1 MIMIKRITYL
11 LLMIASIMFWF
22 AIIGI
27 VWDVVDVE
35 SVVNTL
41 KVSLLLLLVGALLLP
56 SLSCLVGYV
65 TYDGELPETR
75 RHVALMQWM
84 LLTHRLLK

>member
-1 MIMIKRITYL
+1 MIRRIIYL
-11 LLMIASIMFWF
+11 ISLIASIMFWF

-27 VWDVVDVE
+27 VLDVVNSE
-35 SVVNTL
+35 SVITTL
-41 KVSLLLLLVGALLLP
+41 RVSALLFAIALLLP
-56 SLSCLVGYV
+56 LLSYLVGYV

-75 RHVALMQWM
+75 RQVALMQWM

>member
-1 MIMIKRITYL
+1 MIRKITYL
-11 LLMIASIMFWF
+11 ILVIASIMFWF
-22 AIIGI
+22 AIVGT
-27 VWDVVDVE
+27 VLDVVDGE
-35 SVVNTL
+35 SIVNTL
-41 KVSLLLLLVGALLLP
+41 RVSALLFAIALLLP
-56 SLSCLVGYV
+56 LLSYLVDYV

>member
-1 MIMIKRITYL
+1 MMIKRITYL
-11 LLMIASIMFWF
+11 ILMLASIILWF
-22 AIIGI
+22 AIISI
-27 VWDVVDVE
+27 VLDVVNSE
-35 SVVNTL
+35 SVMTTL
-41 KVSLLLLLVGALLLP
+41 RVSALLFAIALLLP
-56 SLSCLVGYV
+56 LLSYLVGYI